1 MEFVMNIILSSV
13 RMATP
18 LIFLALAELYSQRAG
33 LVHIGLEGLA
43 SIGSLV
49 GFLVS
54 LITGSPMLGVLAG
67 AAVGILVNMI
77 FAYAT
82 VTLCAE
88 QIVYGMAINI
98 FAPALAAFIYR
109 VYFGAGSEL
118 VQVGLMN
125 TLSSSLGITSDNFLV
140 RLLLD
145 QTPMV
150 YLAYGLVIFTV
161 IYFNRT
167 KSGLNYKAVGEYP
180 KAAAT
185 LGINVI
191 GVKYAACAI
200 CGALAP
206 ANPRMAAELA
216 WRDGCVSHHNNGILA
231 EVFNALIVSM
241 AYVETDMQVILD
253 KAMRMIPRDS
263 EFYSVLAFACQ
274 ACGQSRDYRQ
284 AWELCEEKYKEYN
297 WVHAYP
303 NLAAEVV
310 AIRFAG
316 NSFERAMTILM
327 MAGQDNDCTGG
338 PIGHAYGVMLG
349 LGALDDKFVAPLRDQ
364 LDTYVRT
371 MESQSITSLSK
382 KTTDAILKYN

>member
-1 MEFVMNIILSSV
+1 MISEVLLSTV

-43 SIGSLV
+43 AIGSLV

-54 LITGSPMLGVLAG
+54 LITGSPMLGVVAG
-67 AAVGILVNMI
+67 AAAGILTNMI

-82 VTLCAE
+82 ITLCAE

-118 VQVGLMN
+118 VQVGLMS
-125 TLSSSLGITSDNFLV
+125 TLSQSLGIQSDNFIVQLF
-140 RLLLD
+140 LD

-150 YLAYGLVIFTV
+150 YLAYILVIVTV

-191 GVKYAACAI
+191 GVKYVASI
-200 CGALAP
+200 LCGALAGMGGAYLTTCY
-206 ANPRMAAELA
+206 ANTYVDGNVAGRGFIALAAVIFGRWTGGGVLLA
-216 WRDGCVSHHNNGILA
+216 CLFFGFCDALQIRLQVGSFGIPYQ
-231 EVFNALIVSM
+231 FF
-241 AYVETDMQVILD
+241 Q
-253 KAMRMIPRDS
+253 MIP
-263 EFYSVLAFACQ
+263 YVATIVVLALLGMKKAGPKGVGK
-274 ACGQSRDYRQ
+274 AYLPE
-284 AWELCEEKYKEYN
+284 EL
-297 WVHAYP
+297 
-303 NLAAEVV
+303 
-310 AIRFAG
+310 
-316 NSFERAMTILM
+316 
-327 MAGQDNDCTGG
+327 
-338 PIGHAYGVMLG
+338 
-349 LGALDDKFVAPLRDQ
+349 
-364 LDTYVRT
+364 
-371 MESQSITSLSK
+371 
-382 KTTDAILKYN
+382 